1 MRIVCELGLL
11 LIGATAARGQPG
23 GGGYT
28 CCWGVQSCDDT
39 ESTARVCDGQDSGPP
54 NVQPGTCNQQALCEY
69 NWCNG
74 GGGSTG
80 PGHWCP
86 TGQSNGM
93 FDENLRLPVRPPPQT
108 PDQAEAMRIVRE
120 RAVKDSAEARPWVLQ
135 YFDSHWFRQNL
146 DPSLQHYS
154 AEQLLE
160 MYTWEFV
167 RLPLIHNAPKDD
179 WDVDRCGITDDSPLN
194 LTLANGNLQQPCQ
207 RYVLGG
213 PEDLFATIMYGSMYT
228 DFHLPEISG
237 ICELTS
243 GTRQSNNC
251 MMYNANNLKKTSF
264 GNTEFGSVTYVLNTK
279 ALAGRTLWEPID
291 GGLFMFLEYSP
302 SWLFR
307 SYPSQGTI
315 YPPAF
320 YHLLQPH
327 EQLFGGTFGGSGYKT
342 IATVF
347 NWWWVDGAPFPT
359 GANTGS
365 GLMDGNPYFVSRT
378 IIAGIWVA
386 FFQ

>member
-1 MRIVCELGLL
+1 MGMPPRRAMRIVCELGLL
-11 LIGATAARGQPG
+11 LLGATATRGQPG

-120 RAVKDSAEARPWVLQ
+120 RAVKDSAEARPWVLE

-154 AEQLLE
+154 AEQLLD

-179 WDVDRCGITDDSPLN
+179 WDVDRGGITDDSPLN

-213 PEDLFATIMYGSMYT
+213 PQNLYPNTIMYGSMCK
-228 DFHLPEISG
+228 LIS
-237 ICELTS
+237 
-243 GTRQSNNC
+243 
-251 MMYNANNLKKTSF
+251 
-264 GNTEFGSVTYVLNTK
+264 
-279 ALAGRTLWEPID
+279 
-291 GGLFMFLEYSP
+291 
-302 SWLFR
+302 
-307 SYPSQGTI
+307 
-315 YPPAF
+315 
-320 YHLLQPH
+320 
-327 EQLFGGTFGGSGYKT
+327 
-342 IATVF
+342 
-347 NWWWVDGAPFPT
+347 
-359 GANTGS
+359 
-365 GLMDGNPYFVSRT
+365 
-378 IIAGIWVA
+378 
-386 FFQ
+386 